1 MKIRLDQYLVQNGLV
16 QSRERAK
23 ALIMAGVVF
32 VNQQKVD
39 KAGEMIKED
48 AVVEVRGHDIGYVS
62 RGGLKLE
69 KAMKCFPL
77 TPNGKVCMDIGA
89 STGGFTDCM
98 LQNGAVKVYA
108 VDVGYG
114 QLAWSLRT
122 DARVVN
128 MERTNIRYVTPEDL
142 AEPIE
147 FFSVDVSFISLHH
160 IFPVAQRITTPD
172 AMGVCLVKPQFEA
185 GREKVGKNGVVRD
198 PAVHREV
205 LHNAMSYAAENGF
218 VVRGLDYSPVKGPE
232 GNIEYLMFVQ
242 KSDQPAVLDD
252 EAAAQV
258 VAASHTTLD
267 RRDSTVSKGETGMTI
282 YISPNPGKTSASEIA
297 LRAAQILLT
306 HGAAVLMSD
315 ALRESCNTAGVI
327 YLPLER
333 CLKRADVILTI
344 GGDGTILHE
353 ANLSLRY
360 AKPILG
366 INLGRC
372 GFLATCEIGEMET
385 KLAAVAR
392 GDFQLDNRMLL
403 YARVLG
409 QDGWEGHALNDVV
422 VTKGRLQQA
431 IDFSIYCDDI
441 LVEHYR
447 GDGVIVATPTG
458 STAYSLAA
466 GGPILDS
473 QTKGVVVTPICPHS
487 LASPA
492 MVFAQERKLNVCVG
506 QVADDEVFISCDG
519 GMGYPLKAGATA
531 EIRLSDQNVKLIT
544 FGRAD
549 QFQAI
554 DQKLRKRQ

>member
-1 MKIRLDQYLVQNGLV
+1 
-16 QSRERAK
+16 
-23 ALIMAGVVF
+23 
-32 VNQQKVD
+32 
-39 KAGEMIKED
+39 
-48 AVVEVRGHDIGYVS
+48 
-62 RGGLKLE
+62 
-69 KAMKCFPL
+69 
-77 TPNGKVCMDIGA
+77 
-89 STGGFTDCM
+89 
-98 LQNGAVKVYA
+98 
-108 VDVGYG
+108 
-114 QLAWSLRT
+114 
-122 DARVVN
+122 
-128 MERTNIRYVTPEDL
+128 
-142 AEPIE
+142 
-147 FFSVDVSFISLHH
+147 
-160 IFPVAQRITTPD
+160 
-172 AMGVCLVKPQFEA
+172 
-185 GREKVGKNGVVRD
+185 
-198 PAVHREV
+198 
-205 LHNAMSYAAENGF
+205 
-218 VVRGLDYSPVKGPE
+218 
-232 GNIEYLMFVQ
+232 
-242 KSDQPAVLDD
+242 
-252 EAAAQV
+252 
-258 VAASHTTLD
+258 
-267 RRDSTVSKGETGMTI
+267 MTI
-282 YISPNPGKTSASEIA
+282 YISPNQGKTSASEIA

-315 ALRESCNTAGVI
+315 AMRESCSTAGVI
-327 YLPLER
+327 YLPLEQ
-333 CLKRADVILTI
+333 CLERADVILTI

-360 AKPILG
+360 AKPLLG

-392 GDFQLDNRMLL
+392 GEFQLDNRMLL
-403 YARVLG
+403 YARV
-409 QDGWEGHALNDVV
+409 LNDVV

-519 GMGYPLKAGATA
+519 GTGYPLKAGATA

>member
-1 MKIRLDQYLVQNGLV
+1 
-16 QSRERAK
+16 
-23 ALIMAGVVF
+23 
-32 VNQQKVD
+32 
-39 KAGEMIKED
+39 
-48 AVVEVRGHDIGYVS
+48 
-62 RGGLKLE
+62 
-69 KAMKCFPL
+69 
-77 TPNGKVCMDIGA
+77 
-89 STGGFTDCM
+89 
-98 LQNGAVKVYA
+98 
-108 VDVGYG
+108 
-114 QLAWSLRT
+114 
-122 DARVVN
+122 
-128 MERTNIRYVTPEDL
+128 
-142 AEPIE
+142 
-147 FFSVDVSFISLHH
+147 
-160 IFPVAQRITTPD
+160 
-172 AMGVCLVKPQFEA
+172 
-185 GREKVGKNGVVRD
+185 
-198 PAVHREV
+198 
-205 LHNAMSYAAENGF
+205 
-218 VVRGLDYSPVKGPE
+218 
-232 GNIEYLMFVQ
+232 
-242 KSDQPAVLDD
+242 
-252 EAAAQV
+252 
-258 VAASHTTLD
+258 
-267 RRDSTVSKGETGMTI
+267 MTI

-297 LRAAQILLT
+297 ARAAQILLT

-327 YLPLER
+327 YLPLEQ

-473 QTKGVVVTPICPHS
+473 QTKGVVVTPHLSPQSGQSGHGIC
-487 LASPA
+487 
-492 MVFAQERKLNVCVG
+492 
-506 QVADDEVFISCDG
+506 
-519 GMGYPLKAGATA
+519 AGAQA
-531 EIRLSDQNVKLIT
+531 ERLCGAGS
-544 FGRAD
+544 R
-549 QFQAI
+549 
-554 DQKLRKRQ
+554 R